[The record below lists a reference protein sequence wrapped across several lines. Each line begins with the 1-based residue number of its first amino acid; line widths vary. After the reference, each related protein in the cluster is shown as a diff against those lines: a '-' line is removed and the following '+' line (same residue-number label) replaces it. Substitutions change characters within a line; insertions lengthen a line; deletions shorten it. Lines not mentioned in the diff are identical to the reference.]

1 MFEQTFEVGE
11 VLEEFEYK
19 FAGLEF
25 GLELVL
31 VERADVVV
39 EFVYVG
45 LLSGHFRNLNPVI
58 ISPKSSTQPTQQC
71 RNNIIEI
78 IKAAGPTDSRA
89 QPTTT
94 ALP

>member
-1 MFEQTFEVGE
+1 
-11 VLEEFEYK
+11 
-19 FAGLEF
+19 
-25 GLELVL
+25 
-31 VERADVVV
+31 
-39 EFVYVG
+39 
-45 LLSGHFRNLNPVI
+45 LSGHFRNLNPVI